1 MLQHRRRGTVRPG
14 YRGRVCSLWESLLHL
29 HQTDPGG
36 GQLHPQTANY
46 PPRPQGILNSP
57 SRFFHPSSPICSIL
71 FNSQLVTFQPENI
84 LCLTKSGNRIKII
97 DFGLARRFEP
107 MKKLQILFGTP
118 EFVAPEVFFF
128 FIIFKSFH
136 LGFSEFSLCSYTL
149 QLPSKVVNFEPIGYS
164 TDMWALGVITYVLWV
179 SSRII
184 EHPIWVFFVTYILW
198 ASFITHMRSVSIF
211 KPLIKSFF
219 CGPIRL
225 TESWLRR
232 LDLVGGRIN
241 QAILLMLA
249 LTWFWYSKSFFNF
262 FVFILI
268 WHTSIN
274 MAFIPW
280 ASLS

>member
-1 MLQHRRRGTVRPG
+1 MFYPVQLATCNLSAWEHPVLDEVGQQDQD
-14 YRGRVCSLWESLLHL
+14 YRLWSRAKIWTNEEA
-29 HQTDPGG
+29 TDP
-36 GQLHPQTANY
+36 LRHPWV
-46 PPRPQGILNSP
+46 RGSRGIL
-57 SRFFHPSSPICSIL
+57 FC
-71 FNSQLVTFQPENI
+71 
-84 LCLTKSGNRIKII
+84 
-97 DFGLARRFEP
+97 
-107 MKKLQILFGTP
+107 
-118 EFVAPEVFFF
+118 

-136 LGFSEFSLCSYTL
+136 LGFSEFSLCSYIL

-225 TESWLRR
+225 TESRLRR
-232 LDLVGGRIN
+232 LDLEGGRIN

>member
-1 MLQHRRRGTVRPG
+1 MLDEVGQQDQDYRLWSRAKIWTNEEAADPLRHPWVRGSR
-14 YRGRVCSLWESLLHL
+14 
-29 HQTDPGG
+29 
-36 GQLHPQTANY
+36 
-46 PPRPQGILNSP
+46 GIL
-57 SRFFHPSSPICSIL
+57 
-71 FNSQLVTFQPENI
+71 
-84 LCLTKSGNRIKII
+84 
-97 DFGLARRFEP
+97 
-107 MKKLQILFGTP
+107 
-118 EFVAPEVFFF
+118 F

-136 LGFSEFSLCSYTL
+136 LGFSEFSLCSYIL

-225 TESWLRR
+225 TESRLRR

-249 LTWFWYSKSFFNF
+249 LTWFWYSKSFLFNF
-262 FVFILI
+262 FCFYITLTHIYQYGV
-268 WHTSIN
+268 H
-274 MAFIPW
+274 
-280 ASLS
+280 SLGFPKLKVCNVSMYM